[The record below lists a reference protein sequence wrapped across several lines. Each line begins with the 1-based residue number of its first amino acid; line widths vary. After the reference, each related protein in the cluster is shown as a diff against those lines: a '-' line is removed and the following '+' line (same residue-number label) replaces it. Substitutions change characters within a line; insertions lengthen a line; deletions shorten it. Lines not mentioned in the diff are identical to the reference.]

1 MLTNKTCSFQTKC
14 VIETGL
20 SDFHRMTISVLKM
33 HFWKFPP
40 KVIIYRNFKKFDN
53 ERFMNYLLYTLN
65 GERIDYSN
73 KNPDKFFE
81 ICNTV
86 INTHA
91 PKTKKYICGN
101 NKPFMTKTFSKAI
114 MQRTRF
120 RNKFLKNGTNQNK
133 LIYNK

>member
-86 INTHA
+86 LNTHA
-91 PKTKKYICGN
+91 PKTKKYICG

>member
-1 MLTNKTCSFQTKC
+1 MDS
-14 VIETGL
+14 
-20 SDFHRMTISVLKM
+20 
-33 HFWKFPP
+33 
-40 KVIIYRNFKKFDN
+40 
-53 ERFMNYLLYTLN
+53 LLYTLH
-65 GERIDYSN
+65 EDHIDYS

-86 INTHA
+86 LNTHTL
-91 PKTKKYICGN
+91 KKKKYICGN

-114 MQRTRF
+114 MQRTCF